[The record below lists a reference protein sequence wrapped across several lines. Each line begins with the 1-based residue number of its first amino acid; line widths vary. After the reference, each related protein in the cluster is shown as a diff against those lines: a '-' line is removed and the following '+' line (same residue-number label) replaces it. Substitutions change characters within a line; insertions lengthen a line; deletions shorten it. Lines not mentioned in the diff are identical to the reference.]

1 MAATHPTKTLLI
13 ETAVGLIDEFG
24 PQGFT
29 VDVLLETSKIS
40 KGSLYHHFE
49 NFDDVIEQ
57 AQVTRFA
64 RSVDVDIN
72 QLTMLLKAANSR
84 EDLYE
89 RLSDVVK
96 NATLPERRTVRLN
109 RSQIIGHANH
119 SVKYARA
126 LAVEQQRLTDAFTD
140 LIREFQERGWAD
152 STIDPVAGATFLQAY
167 TLGFVLN
174 DITQNPISDEAWQ
187 KFILNMLRKAFFS

>member
-29 VDVLLETSKIS
+29 VDLLLETSKIS

-72 QLTMLLKAANSR
+72 QLTQLLKATNSR
-84 EDLYE
+84 EELFE
-89 RLSDVVK
+89 RLSDIVK
-96 NATLPERRTVRLN
+96 NATLPERRNVRLN
-109 RSQIIGHANH
+109 RSLIIGHANH

-140 LIREFQERGWAD
+140 LIRELQERGWVDA
-152 STIDPVAGATFLQAY
+152 TVDPIAGATFLQAY

-187 KFILNMLRKAFFS
+187 QFILNMLRKSFLG